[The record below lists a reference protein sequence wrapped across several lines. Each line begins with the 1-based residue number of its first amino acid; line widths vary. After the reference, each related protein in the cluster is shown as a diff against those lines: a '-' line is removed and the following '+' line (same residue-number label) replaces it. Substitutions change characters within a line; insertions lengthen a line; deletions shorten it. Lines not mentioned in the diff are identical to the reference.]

1 MHRIA
6 ATTDPARLRTALA
19 AVSRTDG
26 IIVGPQWI
34 DVATPGELARQ
45 LRRQRVIPLT
55 QGVYGALVG
64 DPRVIRETLAALI
77 VLDVPR
83 FTDALR
89 VWDARN
95 PNV

>member
-1 MHRIA
+1 MHRITP
-6 ATTDPARLRTALA
+6 TTNPTRLRTALG

-26 IIVGPQWI
+26 IIVGPGWI

-45 LRRQRVIPLT
+45 LRRQRVTPLT

-64 DPRVIRETLAALI
+64 DPQIIRETLAALI

-83 FTDALR
+83 FTDTLR
-89 VWDARN
+89 VWDART
-95 PNV
+95 PNA